1 MHTKYKGPLLIVM
14 TAVLWSTAGV
24 LIKLV
29 PWNAMTIVGL
39 RSFFAAV
46 VMAVYMRRPRIT
58 FSKPVI
64 LGGLS
69 MSVTMVLFLFANKL
83 TTAANAIVL
92 QYTSPI
98 FVILLSALMLRQ
110 RPKALDIA
118 AVAVVFGGVM
128 LFFIDQ
134 LRADALLGNI
144 LAVLSGVTF
153 AGVFLANKM
162 PGARPEEATL
172 LGYLINI
179 VISIP
184 FIVTNVTAEA
194 VPWLAVTVMGV
205 FQLGVAYVL
214 FSIGIKTTPPLA
226 ASLIAVIEPLLSPVW
241 VMLATGEK
249 PGPFA
254 VAGGVIVVAAVVAYN
269 AISARRV
276 HREAAEPTGLSTEKG
291 AYKA

>member
-1 MHTKYKGPLLIVM
+1 MYTKYKGPLLIAM
-14 TAVLWSTAGV
+14 TAALWSTAGV

-69 MSVTMVLFLFANKL
+69 LSATMVMFLFANKL

-92 QYTSPI
+92 QYTAPI
-98 FVILLSALMLRQ
+98 FVILMSALVLRQ
-110 RPKALDIA
+110 RPRALDIA
-118 AVAVVFGGVM
+118 AVAVVFAGVM

-144 LAVLSGVTF
+144 LAMLSGVTF
-153 AGVFLANKM
+153 AGVFLANRM
-162 PGARPEEATL
+162 PGARPEEASL

-179 VISIP
+179 VVSIP
-184 FIVTNVTAEA
+184 FIITGVTAE
-194 VPWLAVTVMGV
+194 VMPWLVIIVMGV
-205 FQLGVAYVL
+205 FQMGIAYVL

-241 VMLATGEK
+241 VMMATGEK
-249 PGPFA
+249 PGPYA
-254 VAGGVIVVAAVVAYN
+254 IVGGVVVLGAVVAYN
-269 AISARRV
+269 AITSRRDRQAAAKLSGLGAEKSASNV
-276 HREAAEPTGLSTEKG
+276 
-291 AYKA
+291 

>member
-1 MHTKYKGPLLIVM
+1 MHTKYKGPLLIAV

-29 PWNAMTIVGL
+29 PWNAMTIIGL
-39 RSFFAAV
+39 RSFFAAT
-46 VMAVYMRRPRIT
+46 VMAVFMRRPRIT
-58 FSKPVI
+58 FSKPVV

-69 MSVTMVLFLFANKL
+69 LSITMVLFLFANKL

-92 QYTSPI
+92 QYTAPI

-162 PGARPEEATL
+162 PGARPEEASL

-179 VISIP
+179 VVSIP
-184 FIVTNVTAEA
+184 FIVTNVTADL
-194 VPWLAVTVMGV
+194 VPWLVVIVMGV
-205 FQLGVAYVL
+205 FQMGLAYVL
-214 FSIGIKTTPPLA
+214 FSIGIKMTPPLA

-269 AISARRV
+269 AMSAR
-276 HREAAEPTGLSTEKG
+276 HGQREAAEPPGLDEKKN
-291 AYKA
+291 ASNV